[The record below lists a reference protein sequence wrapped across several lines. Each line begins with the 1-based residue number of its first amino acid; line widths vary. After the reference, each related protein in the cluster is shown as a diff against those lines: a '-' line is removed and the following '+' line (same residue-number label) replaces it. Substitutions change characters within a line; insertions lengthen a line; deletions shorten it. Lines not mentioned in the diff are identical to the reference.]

1 MSISEENNQEG
12 KSENEII
19 CVLGAS
25 GVGKTSVIFKYL
37 NKKCPNVHDIT
48 VEDEYIIS
56 PKEIGKDQEMK
67 ILDTSGDDYY
77 QYMSGDWIKRANYFL
92 LVFSKDVKKSDAK
105 IEEYYDKIM
114 KIKNDKKISII
125 IVENEF
131 NSLKGD
137 KKISEAVDKF
147 AESKKL
153 RIMRCSAFK
162 GENIKNVFD
171 DIINDYVKFEESK
184 GCCERCI
191 SF

>member
-1 MSISEENNQEG
+1 
-12 KSENEII
+12 
-19 CVLGAS
+19 
-25 GVGKTSVIFKYL
+25 
-37 NKKCPNVHDIT
+37 
-48 VEDEYIIS
+48 
-56 PKEIGKDQEMK
+56 
-67 ILDTSGDDYY
+67 
-77 QYMSGDWIKRANYFL
+77 
-92 LVFSKDVKKSDAK
+92 
-105 IEEYYDKIM
+105 M

-162 GENIKNVFD
+162 DENIKNVFD
-171 DIINDYVKFEESK
+171 AIINDMDYIKFEESK